1 MSAEHIIF
9 FKKWRRGRSE
19 HNKQGEL
26 MKITKSQLKQIIK
39 EEIQNVLKESPEPR
53 FLTRMAKDMPVRSVG
68 PRVDDP
74 GTLSPDE
81 LRAMAD
87 ELEQGGGSHWE
98 TPEGMKELSSY
109 TCFQLGEVMRQH
121 EEGEQELSEEVL
133 SHINTA
139 MQKKGC

>member
-1 MSAEHIIF
+1 
-9 FKKWRRGRSE
+9 
-19 HNKQGEL
+19 

-39 EEIQNVLKESPEPR
+39 EELQGALKEAYAEPGSRRSMPGYGALPRAGSPI
-53 FLTRMAKDMPVRSVG
+53 
-68 PRVDDP
+68 DDP
-74 GTLSPDE
+74 GTLSPGE

-87 ELEQGGGSHWE
+87 ELEQGEGSHWE
-98 TPEGMKELSSY
+98 TPEGMRELSSY

-133 SHINTA
+133 SHVSVS